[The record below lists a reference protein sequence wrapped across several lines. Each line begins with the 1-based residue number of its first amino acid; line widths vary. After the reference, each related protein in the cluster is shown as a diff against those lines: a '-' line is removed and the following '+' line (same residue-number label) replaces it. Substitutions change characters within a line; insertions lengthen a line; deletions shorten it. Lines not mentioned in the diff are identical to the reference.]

1 MIGKNGPT
9 GQGSRHERI
18 HALSPERVYHLP
30 MRKTRLF
37 TPGPT
42 PLMPEAQLAMSRPL
56 IHHRTAQF
64 TELLLETRQNLQK
77 IFRTEND
84 IVILTSSGTGAMEA
98 AVSSLLSP
106 NDPALAVV
114 TGKFG
119 ERWLNICQSSG
130 IPCTSLEKEY
140 GEAASAEEICS
151 ALEHHPEIQA
161 ILIQGCETSTAT
173 SHDLEAIA
181 KLVGSKFPKVLIVVD
196 AITALLTQP
205 VETDQWGLDIVISG
219 SQKSFALSPGLSF
232 LTLSPRAIAKIEANP
247 SRPYYFDLLQEVNHQ
262 RKGQSAFTPA
272 ISLIVGLN
280 ETTREILRQS
290 PERVLADV
298 ELMARSTR
306 EGLRALGFRILS
318 SAPANAVTAAFPPEG
333 VAAPELAKKLEA
345 EFGIKVAGGQGKLK
359 NEIVRIAHLGYFDLL
374 DVFSVLSAIELCL
387 IKMGT
392 KFDLGSSLRA
402 AMIEAS

>member
-1 MIGKNGPT
+1 
-9 GQGSRHERI
+9 
-18 HALSPERVYHLP
+18 
-30 MRKTRLF
+30 
-37 TPGPT
+37 
-42 PLMPEAQLAMSRPL
+42 MPEAQLAMSRPL
-56 IHHRTAQF
+56 VHHRTAQF

-77 IFRTEND
+77 IFRTENEV
-84 IVILTSSGTGAMEA
+84 VILTSSGTGAMEA

-106 NDPALAVV
+106 NDPVLAVV

-119 ERWLNICQSSG
+119 ERWLNICQSHS

-140 GEAASAEEICS
+140 GEAASAEEICA
-151 ALEHHPEIQA
+151 ALEHNPEIQA

-181 KLVGSKFPKVLIVVD
+181 QLVGAKFPKVLIVVD

-232 LTLSPRAIAKIEANP
+232 LTLSPRAIAKIETNP

-306 EGLRALGFRILS
+306 EGLRALGFRMLS

-333 VAAPELAKKLEA
+333 VAAAELVKKLEA

-359 NEIVRIAHLGYFDLL
+359 NKIVRIAHLGYFDLL

-392 KFDLGSSLRA
+392 KVDPGGSLRA

>member
-1 MIGKNGPT
+1 
-9 GQGSRHERI
+9 
-18 HALSPERVYHLP
+18 
-30 MRKTRLF
+30 
-37 TPGPT
+37 
-42 PLMPEAQLAMSRPL
+42 MPEAQLAMSRPL
-56 IHHRTAQF
+56 VHHRTAQF

-77 IFRTEND
+77 IFRTESD

-106 NDPALAVV
+106 DDPALAVV

-119 ERWLNICQSSG
+119 ERWVKICQSCG
-130 IPCTSLEKEY
+130 IPCTSLEKPY
-140 GEAASAEEICS
+140 GEAASAEEICA
-151 ALEHHPEIQA
+151 ALEDNPEIRA

-181 KLVGSKFPKVLIVVD
+181 QLVGTQFPEVLIVVD

-232 LTLSPRAIAKIEANP
+232 LTLSPRAIAKIEANR
-247 SRPYYFDLLQEVNHQ
+247 SRPYYFDLLQEVNQQ

-290 PERVLADV
+290 PEQVLADV

-306 EGLRALGFRILS
+306 EGLRELGFRILS
-318 SAPANAVTAAFPPEG
+318 SAPASAVTAAFPPDG
-333 VAAPELAKKLEA
+333 VAAAELSKNLEA
-345 EFGIKVAGGQGKLK
+345 EFGIKVAGGQGELK
-359 NEIVRIAHLGYFDLL
+359 NKIIRIAHLGYFDLL

-387 IKMGT
+387 TKMGA
-392 KFDLGSSLRA
+392 KVDLGSSVRA
-402 AMIEAS
+402 ALIEAS